1 MHWIDIAF
9 WSIFWTQLITSAA
22 HDHLYLIGEKKTT
35 YFAWTRTRFSP
46 LIQWVRIIRKGDAAI
61 AKADERKE
69 RARRAR
75 RNPPQ

>member
-1 MHWIDIAF
+1 MNWIGG
-9 WSIFWTQLITSAA
+9 LIGGLSALLMYYA
-22 HDHLYLIGEKKTT
+22 AYDHLYLMGEKPHGF
-35 YFAWTRTRFSP
+35 FAWTGTNFSP
-46 LIQWVRIIRKGDAAI
+46 LRQWVAIIRKGDAAA